1 MIVKLNDIMGKVSAL
16 VANPSAKAYEVGFDE
31 LDKIYKVVLGA
42 TSYIGGQPSHGKTEW
57 LFEML
62 IRLSL
67 KHGWKHLIFSPE
79 SGTAEK
85 IYLELICKYT
95 SKVYREGA
103 FNRVTEL
110 DAINSAA
117 FIHSHFIVRDMTDK
131 TPTPSEFLEEIK
143 QIVTEED
150 IKTVSIDPWNE
161 MFHPYEGRQDTYLE
175 VALSNI
181 RKFARSNQVH
191 CFVVAHPRTLQKNKE
206 GKYEAPT
213 AYELSGGAT
222 WYAKADSIL
231 CVFRPFEFSD
241 IMHERTYVDIIIQ
254 KAKPK
259 EVGQKGIFHA
269 DYNWH
274 TGRYSP
280 RVEQYETEKPVI
292 NSAQFAQIASKL
304 NDNSDLQV
312 TVPF

>member
-1 MIVKLNDIMGKVSAL
+1 MGKVSAL
-16 VANPSAKAYEVGFDE
+16 VKNPSSKAFEVGFEE

-42 TSYIGGQPSHGKTEW
+42 TTYIGGQPSHGKTEW

-62 IRLSL
+62 IRLSIL
-67 KHGWKHLIFSPE
+67 HGWKHLIFSPE
-79 SGTAEK
+79 TGSAEK
-85 IYLELICKYT
+85 IFLELICKYT

-110 DAINSAA
+110 DAINAAA
-117 FIHSHFIVRDMTDK
+117 FIHAHFIVRDMTEK
-131 TPTPSEFLEEIK
+131 TPTPGDFLKEIK
-143 QIVTEED
+143 QIVDSES
-150 IKTVSIDPWNE
+150 IKTISIDPWNE
-161 MFHPYEGRQDTYLE
+161 MYHPYEGRQDEYLS
-175 VALSNI
+175 VALSDI
-181 RKFARSNQVH
+181 RKFARNNQVH
-191 CFVVAHPRTLQKNKE
+191 IFVVAHPRTLQKNKE

-231 CVFRPFEFSD
+231 CVFRPFEFSE
-241 IMHERTYVDIIIQ
+241 IQHERTYVDIIIQ

-259 EVGQKGIFHA
+259 EVGQKGIFNA

-280 RVEQYETEKPVI
+280 REVGFKAPELKMKKEFV
-292 NSAQFAQIASKL
+292 QITAKL
-304 NDNSDLQV
+304 TDNSDLDPHKDE
-312 TVPF
+312 PFNPAPF